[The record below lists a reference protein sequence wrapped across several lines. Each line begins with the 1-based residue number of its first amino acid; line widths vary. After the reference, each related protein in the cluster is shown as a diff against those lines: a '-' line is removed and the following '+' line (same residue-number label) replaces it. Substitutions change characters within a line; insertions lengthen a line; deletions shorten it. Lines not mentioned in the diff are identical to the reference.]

1 MPEETRHQGVTEL
14 ATRLLA
20 VAEAA
25 YESAPKLVMNATDPT
40 PPPLSWHVA
49 YTSAEFLELLLR
61 LCVMRKVQVSMVE
74 TSWPPG
80 YQKMLAKTE
89 AEANRALKLFNI
101 ELAQEI

>member
-1 MPEETRHQGVTEL
+1 MPEDPRHAAVTEL
-14 ATRLLA
+14 AARLLT

-25 YESAPKLVMNATDPT
+25 YESAPKLVLGAGDPT
-40 PPPLSWHVA
+40 PPPLSWHIA
-49 YTSAEFLELLLR
+49 YTSAAFLELLLR

-89 AEANRALKLFNI
+89 AEANRALKLFSI